1 MVSFKEAAP
10 LIAGAGDLEAGL
22 VELAVAGDFDS
33 FAALYSLHLDEIFR
47 YIYFRIGDRQDA
59 EDMTEQVFLKAWEA
73 LPNYKSIGCR
83 FINWLYR
90 ISHNIVVD
98 HHRSHRNIIAEDDIS
113 SEANLPDQAQG
124 NILDKVILDEE
135 SATLAR
141 AIGKLPQD
149 YQQVIILRF
158 VEGLGHSQI
167 AQILDRSE
175 VACRGIQH
183 RALSLL
189 NKILTGQQ
197 ERG

>member
-1 MVSFKEAAP
+1 MVSIREAAP
-10 LIAGAGDLEAGL
+10 LMLDTSDREARL
-22 VELAVAGDFDS
+22 VELAISGDFDS
-33 FAALYSLHLDEIFR
+33 FAALYSLHLDEIYR
-47 YIYFRIGDRQDA
+47 YIYFRTGDRQDA

-73 LPNYKSIGCR
+73 LPHYTCIGRR

-98 HHRSHRNIIAEDDIS
+98 HHRGRRSLAAEDDLS
-113 SEANLPDQAQG
+113 SDPNFPDHTQA

-135 SATLAR
+135 AALLAA
-141 AIGKLPQD
+141 AIGKLPEE

-158 VEGLGHSQI
+158 VEGLGHAQI

-183 RALSLL
+183 RALSIL

>member
-1 MVSFKEAAP
+1 MVSFRETVP
-10 LIAGAGDLEAGL
+10 LIADAGECEARL
-22 VELAVAGDFDS
+22 VELATTGDFDS
-33 FAALYSLHLDEIFR
+33 FAALYSIHLDEIFR

-73 LPNYKSIGCR
+73 LPNYNCRGCR

-98 HHRSHRNIIAEDDIS
+98 HHRGRRNIISEDDLS
-113 SEANLPDQAQG
+113 DETNFPDQEQD
-124 NILDKVILDEE
+124 NVLDRVILEEE
-135 SATLAR
+135 SALLAW
-141 AIGKLPQD
+141 AIGKLPDD

-158 VEGLGHSQI
+158 VEGLGHAQI
-167 AQILDRSE
+167 AQIIDRSE

-183 RALSLL
+183 RALSIL